1 MISNTISSL
10 LGVAIVTVAANSCDS
25 ILRMP
30 GLFLQPSSANK
41 YRLVGFKKY
50 SFWFL
55 KSMYSYHRWITR
67 RRRPCPSF
75 IAYLYTDKTIED
87 CTGAEEAGVEVVSKV
102 DRISYTE
109 KTVYDISSGWLSQTE
124 QDTWRWLP
132 ELCTAKTTWHKKQ
145 IRH

>member
-10 LGVAIVTVAANSCDS
+10 LGVAIVIVAANSCDS

-55 KSMYSYHRWITR
+55 KSMYSYHR
-67 RRRPCPSF
+67 
-75 IAYLYTDKTIED
+75 
-87 CTGAEEAGVEVVSKV
+87 
-102 DRISYTE
+102 
-109 KTVYDISSGWLSQTE
+109 
-124 QDTWRWLP
+124 
-132 ELCTAKTTWHKKQ
+132 
-145 IRH
+145 